1 MKISEQI
8 RFLKIKI
15 QNFRQY
21 YGVNEI
27 DFVDRNTGFTI
38 IFGKNGEGKSN
49 ILNAINWCL
58 YETEPHG
65 VKESSSSGEEVEKM
79 PIINGRYIKELKNE
93 TKAEISVDLWIQ
105 KGETTYII
113 SRKLSAIKHTLET
126 KTLSSGLEQILI
138 FIEEKTGIPIP
149 KGCEV
154 LGKPHSNFQVRA
166 KGPSDSDPQPTE
178 KDGTP
183 EQIVSVILPK
193 ELSKFYLLDG
203 DFLEKFWEDRR
214 NIQEGIEL
222 ISQLNLLTASQDYI
236 KNAMPSTMN
245 IGKESDTIS
254 LEIKELENINNSVD
268 NNGTPLFSQDERFK
282 INPDEEKTR
291 FVHLSG
297 KPRLN
302 DLKEDKI
309 KITKNYQ
316 NLKKELLLIG
326 GSTDESIKKEYAE
339 NSGALDELEEN
350 LETAKAKLMKNYVM
364 DGPQYILKQAI
375 EDTVKIIN
383 ERIELGDLP
392 NKNKKILGDYLLE
405 KGFCICGE
413 PLEPGHERTETLK
426 EFMKIALG
434 NENLDS
440 FQELGWKYKND
451 FIANFENWNKEKFG
465 APLEN
470 YSKLDDKYESLTLKV
485 SSLQKQL
492 GNTGKRAK
500 EISDLMDYHSQKI
513 ESVAT
518 WIAKLEIEIKQNN
531 NEMGKKNIGLQTIL
545 AKNTRATRIAYQ
557 RTIWENAMKKF
568 ESVYDK
574 LKNDIRNDVQE
585 KTWSNWKSLL
595 SNDSEFSSLAIDEEY
610 NVSILDKH
618 SFNKSLNLSAGQSL
632 LLTLAFVAAIREPTG
647 FGFPLVIDSPAG
659 KIDGPNSHNI
669 GDNLPDF
676 LPDAQVIMLVT
687 SKEYTDFISPDP
699 DYPNI
704 PKTPVC
710 ELFQKKIN
718 VQHYRISKEKD
729 ETNLNVGNSKIEKGK
744 LIFNDAVNH
753 EGYMVISDE

>member
-126 KTLSSGLEQILI
+126 KTLSSGQEQILI

-154 LGKPHSNFQVRA
+154 LEKPHSNFQVRK
-166 KGPSDSDPQPTE
+166 KGPSDSDPQPTDKE
-178 KDGTP
+178 GTP
-183 EQIVSVILPK
+183 EQLVSEILPK

-236 KNAMPSTMN
+236 KNAMPSTMG
-245 IGKESDTIS
+245 IGKEADTIS

-326 GSTDESIKKEYAE
+326 GSTDESIKKEYDE
-339 NSGALDELEEN
+339 NSAALDELEEN
-350 LETAKAKLMKNYVM
+350 LETAQAKLMKNYVI

-375 EDTVKIIN
+375 EKTVGIIN

-392 NKNKKILGDYLLE
+392 NKNKKILGEYLL
-405 KGFCICGE
+405 KQGFCICGE
-413 PLEPGHERTETLK
+413 PLEPGHKRTEILND
-426 EFMKIALG
+426 FMKIALG
-434 NENLDS
+434 KENLDG
-440 FQELGWKYKND
+440 FQELGWKYQND
-451 FIANFENWNKEKFG
+451 FIKNFENWEKEKFG
-465 APLEN
+465 VPLDE

-492 GNTGKRAK
+492 GNTGKRAQ
-500 EISDLMDYHSQKI
+500 ELSDLMDYHTQKLL
-513 ESVAT
+513 SVQD
-518 WIAKLEIEIKQNN
+518 WINRLEIEIKQNN
-531 NEMGKKNIGLQTIL
+531 VELGKKNIGLKTVL
-545 AKNTRATRIAYQ
+545 AKNDRATRITYQ

-595 SNDSEFSSLAIDEEY
+595 SNDSEFSSLAIDEDY

-659 KIDGPNSHNI
+659 KIDGPNTHNI

-699 DYPNI
+699 DYPDI
-704 PKTPVC
+704 PKAPVC

-729 ETNLNVGNSKIEKGK
+729 ETNLNVGNSKIQKGK